1 MGSLPPSGGNA
12 PLGTIVVVGGS
23 LAGLRAVETLRRLG
37 FEGRIHLVGAERHLP
52 YDRPPL
58 SKQVLAGTWEP
69 DRVWLKEEHALAG
82 LEVET
87 HLGRTAT
94 DLDLDE
100 RVVLLHGGTRL
111 GFDGLLVATG
121 ATPRHLPDTADL
133 DGVHVLRTLE
143 DCLSLRRA
151 FDDGPRVAVVGAH
164 AGSGGDRPGSATCAA
179 GVGTGP
185 GDGQGVRG
193 APPRSWCRPAV

>member
-1 MGSLPPSGGNA
+1 MGPTPETSSSTGPAVRASSS
-12 PLGTIVVVGGS
+12 PLETIVVVGGS
-23 LAGLRAVETLRRLG
+23 LAGLRAVETFRRLG
-37 FEGRIHLVGAERHLP
+37 YGGRLHLVGAEEHLP

-69 DRVWLKEEHALAG
+69 DRIWLKEEHALAG

-111 GFDGLLVATG
+111 GF
-121 ATPRHLPDTADL
+121 
-133 DGVHVLRTLE
+133 
-143 DCLSLRRA
+143 
-151 FDDGPRVAVVGAH
+151 
-164 AGSGGDRPGSATCAA
+164 
-179 GVGTGP
+179 
-185 GDGQGVRG
+185 
-193 APPRSWCRPAV
+193 RSEEHTSELQ